1 MNANFTLAV
10 MHSIP
15 FEDTFLVAII
25 LGKLRP

>member
-1 MNANFTLAV
+1 MNANFSLVV

-15 FEDTFLVAII
+15 FENTFPVVII